1 MAPSNGACAL
11 IALQPSHHWR
21 NKMIHEQELV
31 ADFHK
36 AFDIP
41 SNDIPTNPD
50 NSVKIRR
57 LNLIAEEVCE
67 LFDAIVEND
76 LVKVADGLADVLYVV
91 YGTAVEYGID
101 LDPVFEEVHRSNMT
115 KIGGEKREDGKVLK
129 PENFSPPDI
138 ANIIKQQ
145 ILGGH

>member
-1 MAPSNGACAL
+1 
-11 IALQPSHHWR
+11 
-21 NKMIHEQELV
+21 MIHEQELV